1 MNKTGDDIPKHLILD
16 LSEVYNYLDSA
27 NEAKVFPTLDVES
40 IVAQIV
46 DYLEKPYSGNYVCAS
61 TESRLIA
68 KMALAEAV
76 TPASEGPYDI
86 SRLATVVD
94 LSIMACYRIL
104 AMHRAYIENRLPYEY
119 AYRRNKRIAL
129 FIKRH
134 IVLPNLDPFENNKH
148 QGRVR

>member
-1 MNKTGDDIPKHLILD
+1 MNNTGDEIPKHLIVD

-27 NEAKVFPTLDVES
+27 NDAKVFPTLDVES

-46 DYLEKPYSGNYVCAS
+46 DYLEKPYSGNYVCAN

-68 KMALAEAV
+68 RMALAESI

-86 SRLATVVD
+86 SRLATVID
-94 LSIMACYRIL
+94 LSIMACHRIL

-129 FIKRH
+129 FVKRH
-134 IVLPNLDPFENNKH
+134 IVLPNLDSFKNNKH
-148 QGRVR
+148 PSGVR